1 MLSIIMII
9 GVIVTLYFHMLPQI
23 AFLTYQLIKLV
34 LFHVE
39 DFFYLEVGCVIVH
52 TLIFL

>member
-1 MLSIIMII
+1 MLSIIII
-9 GVIVTLYFHMLPQI
+9 VIVTLYFHMLPKT

-34 LFHVE
+34 LFHV

>member
-9 GVIVTLYFHMLPQI
+9 GVIITLYFHMRPKI
-23 AFLTYQLIKLV
+23 ASLTYQLIKLV
-34 LFHVE
+34 LFHV

-52 TLIFL
+52 T